1 MSKVA
6 KGLSPKHVRNSH
18 LCRSTTHKCAPV
30 FPLATQE
37 QYDAMTNLNKKKF
50 RQAARRTVDKL
61 DQLAAEEKTSA
72 QKNLFRPC
80 SWADPRTCQTDHGPQ
95 AGSSHA
101 HAAICSPNKKTKAE
115 PKGWSPDST
124 QLPAKHPRTRP
135 VTACAPAPHVRRL
148 HSRQLH
154 ARDKKYDP
162 VD

>member
-101 HAAICSPNKKTKAE
+101 HAAICSPNKKPKAE

-124 QLPAKHPRTRP
+124 LPAKHP
-135 VTACAPAPHVRRL
+135 
-148 HSRQLH
+148 
-154 ARDKKYDP
+154 ARDGLRSKHRMYVGFTPEKKFDP